1 MNELDRILSLIG
13 QKYGTDKAFED
24 DIGIP
29 NRTVNDWK
37 RGKSKSYLKLLPKI
51 ANTFNV
57 TVDYL
62 LGTEQKESP
71 LSDIDSRLI
80 EIYKLLTD
88 DGKAKLI
95 EQAELLQKAGK

>member
-62 LGTEQKESP
+62 LGTEQKENSLSP
-71 LSDIDSRLI
+71 LSD
-80 EIYKLLTD
+80 K
-88 DGKAKLI
+88 
-95 EQAELLQKAGK
+95 EQELLDLFRQMSPEQQAAYVQIMKARK